1 MASPPGPPT
10 YGGPMYYPQPIEG
23 MLTRR
28 NVFALNALGLIG
40 IYLGILFRLATSDL
54 NVRGLAHFLVI
65 SGGMLGALAS
75 LAGGLGSKRTSDLQ
89 NIGLLV
95 WAGLLLTFTFTAFV
109 WILTGSIEGP
119 DRRVGLGGDGHACE
133 WRLDGV
139 RGSDVGAGFQVR
151 VGVAINEAVEA
162 VGADGTAS

>member
-1 MASPPGPPT
+1 MASQPGPPT
-10 YGGPMYYPQPIEG
+10 AGVPTYYPQPIEC

-89 NIGLLV
+89 NIGLLL
-95 WAGLLLTFTFTAFV
+95 WAALLLTFTFYPFA
-109 WILTGSIEGP
+109 WILARSTQGP
-119 DRRVGLGGDGHACE
+119 DRRREPRGHPP
-133 WRLDGV
+133 L
-139 RGSDVGAGFQVR
+139 
-151 VGVAINEAVEA
+151 
-162 VGADGTAS
+162 

>member
-54 NVRGLAHFLVI
+54 TARGLAHFLVI

-75 LAGGLGSKRTSDLQ
+75 LAGGLGSRRPSDLPD
-89 NIGLLV
+89 IGLLV
-95 WAGLLLTFTFTAFV
+95 
-109 WILTGSIEGP
+109 
-119 DRRVGLGGDGHACE
+119 
-133 WRLDGV
+133 V
-139 RGSDVGAGFQVR
+139 RGVPLCVSF
-151 VGVAINEAVEA
+151 
-162 VGADGTAS
+162 

>member
-54 NVRGLAHFLVI
+54 NVRGLAHLRPAEHRPPGVGRPPAHVHAHRLRVDL
-65 SGGMLGALAS
+65 SRLNRGPGSPRRTPGRRS
-75 LAGGLGSKRTSDLQ
+75 LS
-89 NIGLLV
+89 
-95 WAGLLLTFTFTAFV
+95 
-109 WILTGSIEGP
+109 
-119 DRRVGLGGDGHACE
+119 
-133 WRLDGV
+133 
-139 RGSDVGAGFQVR
+139 
-151 VGVAINEAVEA
+151 
-162 VGADGTAS
+162 

>member
-40 IYLGILFRLATSDL
+40 IYLGVLFRLATSDL
-54 NVRGLAHFLVI
+54 NVRWLAHFLVI

-89 NIGLLV
+89 NIHPLV
-95 WAGLLLTFTFTAFV
+95 WAALLLQLPSSSFPRISSGQPRARC
-109 WILTGSIEGP
+109 P
-119 DRRVGLGGDGHACE
+119 HA
-133 WRLDGV
+133 
-139 RGSDVGAGFQVR
+139 
-151 VGVAINEAVEA
+151 
-162 VGADGTAS
+162 

>member
-65 SGGMLGALAS
+65 SGDMLGALAS

-89 NIGLLV
+89 YIGLLV
-95 WAGLLLTFTFTAFV
+95 WAVVLLTLTLTAYV
-109 WILTGSIEGP
+109 CIWLRSIDGLE
-119 DRRVGLGGDGHACE
+119 RRV
-133 WRLDGV
+133 
-139 RGSDVGAGFQVR
+139 
-151 VGVAINEAVEA
+151 
-162 VGADGTAS
+162 